1 MPMRCLVSRR
11 FIHVAVDLTT
21 HRSSNTTRVIRPTRP
36 IAGKNALTFAAKFA
50 LRICSSLRPL
60 PRHDRSE
67 IEQILES
74 EPRRLCRRGHDGIIG
89 DQAGPSRRQRREV
102 TMSRSV
108 EHAIFAPVRAPD
120 HYVNFL
126 TTLWMERMRDPDRR
140 GHVPGGGCNRYVR

>member
-1 MPMRCLVSRR
+1 MPIIGFVSRR
-11 FIHVAVDLTT
+11 FIHVSVDIMTNM
-21 HRSSNTTRVIRPTRP
+21 SSNTTRIVRPTRP
-36 IAGKNALTFAAKFA
+36 IAGKNALTFATNFA

-89 DQAGPSRRQRREV
+89 DQAGPSCRQRREV

-120 HYVNFL
+120 HHVNFL
-126 TTLWMERMRDPDRR
+126 TTLRMERMRDPDRR
-140 GHVPGGGCNRYVR
+140 GHVPGAGCSRYVR

>member
-1 MPMRCLVSRR
+1 MPLIRFVSRR
-11 FIHVAVDLTT
+11 FIHVAMDPTT
-21 HRSSNTTRVIRPTRP
+21 HISSITTRAVRPTRP
-36 IAGKNALTFAAKFA
+36 IAGKNALTFAANLA

-108 EHAIFAPVRAPD
+108 EHAIFAPVWAPD
-120 HYVNFL
+120 HHVNFL
-126 TTLWMERMRDPDRR
+126 TTLRMERMRDPDRR
-140 GHVPGGGCNRYVR
+140 GHVPGGGCSRYVR